1 MLKEF
6 EFIIFRKQN
15 IKYQYFRKL
24 FLYSFQI
31 NLVQYI
37 LQVVPIFAS
46 NIDYNILFKKI
57 KKWRVCQLF

>member
-6 EFIIFRKQN
+6 EFTIFRKKN
-15 IKYQYFRKL
+15 IKYQYFRNF

-37 LQVVPIFAS
+37 LQVV
-46 NIDYNILFKKI
+46 LFLDFTLKSLLN
-57 KKWRVCQLF
+57 Q

>member
-15 IKYQYFRKL
+15 IKYQFFRKL

-37 LQVVPIFAS
+37 LQVVS
-46 NIDYNILFKKI
+46 
-57 KKWRVCQLF
+57 